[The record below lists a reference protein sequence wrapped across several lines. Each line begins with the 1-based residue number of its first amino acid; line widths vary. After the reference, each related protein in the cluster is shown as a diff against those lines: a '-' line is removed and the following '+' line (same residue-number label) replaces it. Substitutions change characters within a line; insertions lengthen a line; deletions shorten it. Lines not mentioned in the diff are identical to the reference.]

1 MWNLRRVMQRLGAG
15 MLTAALGLG
24 SVLAVGRMPPG
35 DWGWRAAALTVAPAA
50 ALSAWQAELTAAAD
64 TARTMAAPTTTHAPE
79 ETQPTPA
86 PTVTPDAEPAP
97 AAEASPTPAPAEEPS
112 VTAPPDLTDAGTIR
126 AQFYPQGS
134 GNGYV
139 QLAAGSIKNSTQHT
153 DAELAEAAQGDLP
166 FAVEVDSEEPQV
178 LILHTHATETYQPWD
193 DLVYDPDFSARTTD
207 TAQNMCAVGDRMT
220 EILNEAGICTVHDT
234 TLHDSPSYT
243 ESYARS
249 AQTARAWLEQY
260 PSIKVILDVHR
271 DAIETSDGVR
281 VKPLCQ
287 INGKDTAQV
296 MIIAGC
302 DNGSTVNLPN
312 WQQNLKFA
320 AAWETEMES
329 LYPGLTRPVLCGYR
343 FYNQDVTTG
352 SLLIEIGGHANTL
365 AEAVRAGEYAA
376 RALAALFRGES

>member
-1 MWNLRRVMQRLGAG
+1 MLDLRRVMLRLGTG
-15 MLTAALGLG
+15 TLTAALGLG
-24 SVLAVGRMPPG
+24 CALAVGRLPPG
-35 DWGWRAAALTVAPAA
+35 DWVWRAAALTMTPAA
-50 ALSAWQAELTAAAD
+50 AFGAWQAELAEDGD
-64 TARTMAAPTTTHAPE
+64 TARTMAAPDTETDGATTA
-79 ETQPTPA
+79 
-86 PTVTPDAEPAP
+86 
-97 AAEASPTPAPAEEPS
+97 PTPAPAATPEPASEPAAEVSPTPVPSAEPS
-112 VTAPPDLTDAGTIR
+112 ASAPPDLTDAGTIR

-134 GNGYV
+134 GDGYV
-139 QLAAGSIKNSTQHT
+139 QLSAGSIKNSTQHT
-153 DAELAEAAQGDLP
+153 DAELAEAAQGELP
-166 FAVEVDSEEPQV
+166 FAVELDSEEPQV
-178 LILHTHATETYQPWD
+178 LILHTHATETYQPWA

-207 TAQNMCAVGDRMT
+207 TSQNMCAVGDRMT

-287 INGKDTAQV
+287 IEGQDTAQV

-302 DNGSTVNLPN
+302 DNGNTVNLPH

-365 AEAVRAGEYAA
+365 PEAVRAGEYAA

>member
-1 MWNLRRVMQRLGAG
+1 MLDLRRVMLRLGTG
-15 MLTAALGLG
+15 TLTAALGLG
-24 SVLAVGRMPPG
+24 CALAVGRLPPG
-35 DWGWRAAALTVAPAA
+35 DWVWRAAALTMTPAA
-50 ALSAWQAELTAAAD
+50 AFGAWQAELAEDGD
-64 TARTMAAPTTTHAPE
+64 TARTMAAPDT
-79 ETQPTPA
+79 ETDGA
-86 PTVTPDAEPAP
+86 PTA
-97 AAEASPTPAPAEEPS
+97 PTPAPAATPEPASEPAAEVSPTPVPSAEPS
-112 VTAPPDLTDAGTIR
+112 ASAPPDLTDAGTIR

-134 GNGYV
+134 GDGYV
-139 QLAAGSIKNSTQHT
+139 QLSAGSIKNSTQHT
-153 DAELAEAAQGDLP
+153 DAELAEAAQGELP
-166 FAVEVDSEEPQV
+166 FAVELDSEEPQV

-207 TAQNMCAVGDRMT
+207 TSQNMCAVGDRMT

-287 INGKDTAQV
+287 IEGQDTAQV

-302 DNGSTVNLPN
+302 DNGNTVTLPH

-365 AEAVRAGEYAA
+365 PEAVRAGEYAA